1 MNETNLSLLRGFLN
15 YLNYDRGLSEN
26 TVDSYR
32 FDLSQFIEFVESENG
47 EEKKVSDILPSDI
60 ERYIYFCSKKEI
72 SPLTIAR
79 YISAIRTFFKYL
91 ISNEYIT
98 MDPTE
103 VIERPK
109 ISREV
114 PIFLSEEEVERIKDT
129 IREFEKNNAKKVR
142 DLAIIELLFSSGL
155 RVSELVNLK
164 VGDINMSN
172 EYVVVKGKGN
182 KQRAIPIGKIAKKY
196 LEEYLLVRGK
206 TMKKFTK
213 DDGYLFISKL
223 GKKISRVSIWKIVK
237 KYARLSGIEKNITV
251 HTFRHSFATELL
263 KGGADLRSVQE
274 LLGHKSILATQ
285 IYTHITDE
293 AKFKAVFN
301 IDFEKFGNQK
311 I

>member
-98 MDPTE
+98 TDPTE

-114 PIFLSEEEVERIKDT
+114 PIFLSEEEVERIKGT

>member
-1 MNETNLSLLRGFLN
+1 MNEFNLSLLRSFLN

-32 FDLSQFIEFVESENG
+32 FDLSLFIDFIESENG
-47 EEKKVSDILPSDI
+47 KETKIIDISSKDVEK
-60 ERYIYFCSKKEI
+60 YIYFCSKRGV
-72 SPLTIAR
+72 SHLTIAR

-91 ISNEYIT
+91 IANEYIST
-98 MDPTE
+98 NPTE

-114 PIFLSEEEVERIKDT
+114 PLFLSEDEVEKIKDT
-129 IREFEKNNAKKVR
+129 IRVFEKNDAKKVR
-142 DLAIIELLFSSGL
+142 DLAIIELLFSAGL

-164 VGDINMSN
+164 VGDINLNN
-172 EYVVVKGKGN
+172 EYIIVKGKGN
-182 KQRAIPIGKIAKKY
+182 RQRVVPLGRIAKKY
-196 LEEYLLVRGK
+196 LEEYLLVRAK
-206 TMKKFTK
+206 TVKKFSK

-223 GKKISRVSIWKIVK
+223 GKKISRISIWKLVK
-237 KYARLSGIEKNITV
+237 KYAKLSGMEKDITV

-263 KGGADLRSVQE
+263 RGGADLRAVQE

-293 AKFKAVFN
+293 AKFKAVFK
-301 IDFEKFGNQK
+301 IDFDKFRK
-311 I
+311 KD

>member
-98 MDPTE
+98 TDPTE

-114 PIFLSEEEVERIKDT
+114 PIFLSEEEVERIKGT
-129 IREFEKNNAKKVR
+129 IREFEKNNAKKPRV
-142 DLAIIELLFSSGL
+142 LAMIKILFSSGH
-155 RVSELVNLK
+155 RV
-164 VGDINMSN
+164 
-172 EYVVVKGKGN
+172 
-182 KQRAIPIGKIAKKY
+182 P
-196 LEEYLLVRGK
+196 
-206 TMKKFTK
+206 
-213 DDGYLFISKL
+213 
-223 GKKISRVSIWKIVK
+223 
-237 KYARLSGIEKNITV
+237 
-251 HTFRHSFATELL
+251 
-263 KGGADLRSVQE
+263 
-274 LLGHKSILATQ
+274 
-285 IYTHITDE
+285 
-293 AKFKAVFN
+293 
-301 IDFEKFGNQK
+301 
-311 I
+311 